1 MLEARFAVGVNML
14 RKFCITILCAIT
26 LMAVASPGLQCD
38 SLDSFPVSS
47 DDIESL
53 VTFCFCLAGMVV
65 LFAYLFNRVPVMLQA
80 FQFVPRHGTSTIPAR
95 FDELAGS
102 VAVMSSPPP
111 LRI

>member
-1 MLEARFAVGVNML
+1 ML
-14 RKFCITILCAIT
+14 RKSCIAILCAIA

-47 DDIESL
+47 DDIELL

-65 LFAYLFNRVPVMLQA
+65 LFAYLFNLVPIV
-80 FQFVPRHGTSTIPAR
+80 FQVFQLAPRHGASVVPSR
-95 FDELAGS
+95 LDELAGA

>member
-1 MLEARFAVGVNML
+1 ML
-14 RKFCITILCAIT
+14 RKSCIAILCAIA

-47 DDIESL
+47 DDIELL

-65 LFAYLFNRVPVMLQA
+65 LFAYLFNRVPIV
-80 FQFVPRHGTSTIPAR
+80 FQVFQLAPLHAASRIPPR
-95 FDELAGS
+95 FDELADS
-102 VAVMSSPPP
+102 VTVKSSSPP